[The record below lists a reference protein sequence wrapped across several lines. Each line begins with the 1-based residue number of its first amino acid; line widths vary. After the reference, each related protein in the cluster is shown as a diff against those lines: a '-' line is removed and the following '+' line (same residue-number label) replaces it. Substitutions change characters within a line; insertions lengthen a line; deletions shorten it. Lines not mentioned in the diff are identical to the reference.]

1 MNLKNKKAALLFI
14 CLSFLGII
22 IIQLSGCS
30 WKDGFILWGKSGG
43 AEGNTDLSEFFSTIR
58 PSPGNPDSHY
68 LLAGYYQKRGQHR
81 EAIAE
86 FKKVIS
92 IDLKYVKAYNG
103 LGVSYDLL
111 GEFPNAIA
119 SYEAGLA
126 LAPEQA
132 YLHNNLG
139 YSYLMQRNPDQAIPA
154 LQKAISLSPEEPRF
168 HNNLASAYAEKGQYD
183 LAFDQFLLGGDKA
196 QAHFNIAEIY
206 LHKGIYGEAGNQYA
220 AALRLD
226 PSKTLARTGRKGAD
240 VLASIFGKTQK
251 DPNAQAGAVI
261 PEPPK
266 VVEGEAVKEAPV
278 VAVTT
283 PPFDNQV
290 AQTVSSMKA
299 DSIKPEIPVIQLAGV
314 EKGKEERIEAQTRRD
329 PEPAR
334 NFVAGSKTAGNEAGI
349 GEWNYEMKMAILQ
362 GKAVPVDRAAPIT
375 GQKTLTAKK
384 QESQRNIG
392 IEISNGNGVNKMAQR
407 VGVYLQKNG
416 YPVVRLTNS
425 KPFNSS
431 RTQIYYLEGNEEIAH
446 LVAKQLPTYGSF
458 IELKMLD
465 RPSVQVKILLGKDI
479 IRHNAKFREEE
490 RS

>member
-1 MNLKNKKAALLFI
+1 MFSAFPDAHGRTVLFYGENQGEPE
-14 CLSFLGII
+14 S
-22 IIQLSGCS
+22 
-30 WKDGFILWGKSGG
+30 
-43 AEGNTDLSEFFSTIR
+43 NPDLSEFFSTIR

-68 LLAGYYQKRGQHR
+68 LLAGYYQQRGQHR
-81 EAIAE
+81 EAVAE

-92 IDLKYVKAYNG
+92 IDVKYVKAYNG
-103 LGVSYDLL
+103 LGISYDLL
-111 GEFPNAIA
+111 GEFSNAIA

-126 LAPEQA
+126 LAQEQA

-139 YSYLMQRNPDQAIPA
+139 YSYLMQGNPDEAIPA
-154 LQKAISLSPEEPRF
+154 LQRAISLSPEEPRF

-206 LHKGIYGEAGNQYA
+206 LHKGIYREAGNQYA

-226 PSKTLARTGRKGAD
+226 PSKTLARTGSKGAD
-240 VLASIFGKTQK
+240 ALASIFGKTQK
-251 DPNAQAGAVI
+251 DPNAQTGAVI

-266 VVEGEAVKEAPV
+266 GEERAAEKEVPV
-278 VAVTT
+278 VVAAATT
-283 PPFDNQV
+283 LPFESQV
-290 AQTVSSMKA
+290 AQTAASMGT
-299 DSIKPEIPVIQLAGV
+299 DSIKPEIPVIQLAS
-314 EKGKEERIEAQTRRD
+314 EAQPRRN

-334 NFVAGSKTAGNEAGI
+334 NLAADSNAARNGDGI

-362 GKAVPVDRAAPIT
+362 GKTIPADLAAPMT
-375 GQKTLTAKK
+375 VQKTVTAKK
-384 QESQRNIG
+384 QEIRRNIG
-392 IEISNGNGVNKMAQR
+392 IEVSNGNGVSKMAQR
-407 VGVYLQKNG
+407 VGVYLQENG

-446 LVAKQLPTYGSF
+446 LVAKQLPTYGS
-458 IELKMLD
+458 IIALKMLD

-479 IRHNAKFREEE
+479 IRHNAKFREEP